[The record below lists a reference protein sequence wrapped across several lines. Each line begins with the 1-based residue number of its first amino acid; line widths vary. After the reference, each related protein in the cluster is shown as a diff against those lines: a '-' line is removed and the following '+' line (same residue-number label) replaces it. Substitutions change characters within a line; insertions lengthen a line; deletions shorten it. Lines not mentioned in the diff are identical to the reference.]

1 MFKLLSFQQVPH
13 SQTNNMYHREQ
24 RGNEHQGVGVLL
36 HTASLCLPTAM
47 SSWLKPPPAPSIH
60 TQLCHT
66 HTLRLTGHVSRR
78 TLVYTQAP
86 HRCTCIHST
95 FTASESCHPFRAQ
108 RKVPEPIGTCL
119 EAGRTRRSKR
129 CGSERILQYLP
140 QEIGWG
146 KGRLDMMEGVKGAIS
161 LSPQFPNDL

>member
-1 MFKLLSFQQVPH
+1 MNTK
-13 SQTNNMYHREQ
+13 
-24 RGNEHQGVGVLL
+24 GVGVLL

-66 HTLRLTGHVSRR
+66 HTHSDSQGTSADAHWF
-78 TLVYTQAP
+78 THKHT

-95 FTASESCHPFRAQ
+95 LTASESCHPLRAQ

-129 CGSERILQYLP
+129 CGSGRILQYLP